1 VRVLTAALIIA
12 VLLLVS
18 FGASAQELR
27 LYSVEEGVAV
37 ACKGDQLMTAEERR
51 HYEEDL
57 RKLGG
62 DPHRIV
68 RTGIYMSLVRV
79 TGPFPFK
86 VSELRFNN
94 KVHPIAKTLV
104 EETFQGFR
112 FDSSGQPLTIEEA
125 CGTPTPTHA
134 TTPKLIVDRLGLELK
149 SENVAALVKGTAGN
163 STVMSRGIVLATA
176 GYIGPIAMR
185 WPVSIRTAA
194 LDIRMTLES
203 GRVGLCYE
211 IVSNPVTDA
220 QWLWRRII
228 PDTAPLK
235 IVDCTLARQAP
246 SQPSQPSTPDR

>member
-12 VLLLVS
+12 VLLVS
-18 FGASAQELR
+18 FASAQELR

-37 ACKGDQLMTAEERR
+37 FCRGNQLMTQEERR
-51 HYEEDL
+51 YYEEDL

-62 DPHRIV
+62 DPHRVV
-68 RTGIYMSLVRV
+68 RTGIYMSMARV

-112 FDSSGQPLTIEEA
+112 FDPSGQPLTIEEA

-149 SENVAALVKGTAGN
+149 SENLVALVKGTAGD
-163 STVMSRGIVLATA
+163 STIMSRGIVLATA

-235 IVDCTLARQAP
+235 IVDCALARQTP
-246 SQPSQPSTPDR
+246 SSSQPSSPDR